1 MHRNLSLNESG
12 AEERRP
18 GTQLLSTI
26 FTRFLC
32 EKIILVFVVDV
43 AEGSSLPAAF
53 SVRPSAEGNV
63 EAPVHTDGD
72 GQEADRCV
80 ITQFLASNTRRFRD
94 FIHPL

>member
-18 GTQLLSTI
+18 GINILLN
-26 FTRFLC
+26 FQHFGA
-32 EKIILVFVVDV
+32 KKKLVYFVVDV

-80 ITQFLASNTRRFRD
+80 ITQFLA
-94 FIHPL
+94 